1 MRVPLITPLA
11 SRNGTVEK
19 DERLVNCYG
28 EQDVVTK
35 ETRVIKRAG
44 IDEGDAMLTGP
55 DIYGQGIF
63 NYDGYVFAV
72 MNDVLGYWIYV
83 GGSGPG
89 GGGGGTYIS
98 FGAPNWD
105 AGTAYVIG
113 DKVFHNGRS
122 YYAYAPNTGVTP
134 ASPIWEETAPGS
146 SRYQGN
152 IPSSGYGLGPVCA
165 STSAAGYAAYLTGSH
180 NSCATKYSGSG
191 LWYEYSYSTSTNI
204 YLQQWTDPS
213 PFNCSGT
220 PINSG
225 IANLGTI
232 SQVA

>member
-1 MRVPLITPLA
+1 MRIPLITPLA

-98 FGAPNWD
+98 FGVPEWD
-105 AGTAYVIG
+105 AGTTYNIG
-113 DKVFHNGRS
+113 NAVFYNGNV
-122 YYAYAPNTGVTP
+122 YYSHSNNNTGNVPTTP
-134 ASPIWEETAPGS
+134 VWSTSQPGTS
-146 SRYQGN
+146 TYQGT
-152 IPSSGYGLGPVCA
+152 ISWGGTGAVSA
-165 STSAAGYAAYLTGSH
+165 SVVAAGYSAYLACPY
-180 NSCATKYSGSG
+180 NSCPNRRTDTNQWLTYDSMSGNNIRCRALGVYSPNFCSGSINDFG
-191 LWYEYSYSTSTNI
+191 VATY
-204 YLQQWTDPS
+204 
-213 PFNCSGT
+213 GT
-220 PINSG
+220 VTQLS
-225 IANLGTI
+225 
-232 SQVA
+232 